1 MIDHATE
8 EEHVTVYVIASL
20 TIRDSVRFEDYR
32 RTVLPTIEKYGG
44 RLVAHGGPIVLEGKW
59 PRERLLIGEFPSM
72 ERAQQWWASPEYAGP
87 KALRQAT
94 ADSELVIVQG
104 V

>member
-1 MIDHATE
+1 MS
-8 EEHVTVYVIASL
+8 VYVIASL
-20 TIRDSVRFEDYR
+20 TVKDAVRFEDYR
-32 RTVLPTIEKYGG
+32 RTVLATMEKYGG
-44 RLVAHGGPIVLEGKW
+44 RLVARGGPIVLEGEW
-59 PRERLLIGEFPSM
+59 PREKLIIGEFPSM
-72 ERAQQWWASPEYAGP
+72 ERAREWWGSPEYAEP

>member
-1 MIDHATE
+1 MS
-8 EEHVTVYVIASL
+8 VYVIASL
-20 TIRDSVRFEDYR
+20 TIKDVVRFEDYR
-32 RTVLPTIEKYGG
+32 QTVLPTIEKYGG
-44 RLVAHGGPIVLEGKW
+44 RLVAHGGPIVLEGDW
-59 PRERLLIGEFPSM
+59 PRERLIIGEFPSM
-72 ERAQQWWASPEYAGP
+72 ERAQQWWVSPEYAEP

>member
-1 MIDHATE
+1 MS
-8 EEHVTVYVIASL
+8 VYVIASL
-20 TIRDSVRFEDYR
+20 TIKDAVWFEDYR
-32 RTVLPTIEKYGG
+32 RMLPTMAKYGA
-44 RLVAHGGPIVLEGKW
+44 RLVARGVPVVLEGEW
-59 PRERLLIGEFPSM
+59 PRERLIIAEFPSM
-72 ERAQQWWASPEYAGP
+72 EQTREWWASPEYGEP